1 MPKLRPTR
9 RLLAEPEHGRGK
21 AQIVDR
27 PGQLAHILW
36 AASRGDLGHRNVAVI
51 WMLFGSGMR
60 VNEVAHLLVSD
71 VFYSDGQLKEVFSI
85 RGRTTK
91 TDQHRPGFILARQ
104 HREALIAWRDQR
116 VAQGAFTPQDDSYG
130 GLDGDSYLFLGRRGK
145 TWRRL
150 AFNKKYK
157 TSSGEVV
164 TTKVCGSLENLVREL
179 LKGAGLKTMAPATP
193 VVGLSPPGLTGK
205 GMTLS

>member
-1 MPKLRPTR
+1 
-9 RLLAEPEHGRGK
+9 
-21 AQIVDR
+21 
-27 PGQLAHILW
+27 
-36 AASRGDLGHRNVAVI
+36 
-51 WMLFGSGMR
+51 MR

-116 VAQGAFTPQDDSYG
+116 VAEGAFTPQDDSYG